1 MATKK
6 NTAIKT
12 GDKEY
17 SYFRIVRTIGHEW
30 KDGKKV
36 PIRKQFYGTSK
47 GDAEKQFRAY
57 QEEQLQKKYEKD
69 HAEEKAKLKTFG
81 EYAEEY
87 TYEVFMNST
96 YAKGTK
102 RRYEQSYRV
111 HIKNSWI
118 STVPLC
124 EVNARTI
131 QDFYTSLPVSKQN
144 LNSINKWMSAF
155 YKWLTLNDLS
165 GNILNAVTMPEK
177 YDNKKKDDIIVW
189 EPDEIQTILTN
200 SDGHRLR
207 FMMFLMNYTGLRI
220 SECLGLKY
228 SDIRSGF
235 VYVDRQYYQGE
246 IVPPKYKSNRKIPT
260 HPEIEKALQIH
271 KERFEKESS
280 RNKYKT
286 EFIFTS
292 DSGKLL
298 EYGNTRR
305 SFNRYYDSIGVPEKS
320 PHTYRATFCTELCR
334 AGVPLEVASKLMGH
348 KSIEVTAKHY
358 ALVKQ
363 DVQIDAINRLPG
375 VSVK

>member
-6 NTAIKT
+6 NTAVFR
-12 GDKEY
+12 GARQYD
-17 SYFRIVRTIGHEW
+17 YFRITRTVGHEW

-36 PIRKQFYGTSK
+36 PIKKQFYGTSK

-57 QEEQLQKKYEKD
+57 QEEQLQKKYEKE
-69 HAEEKAKLKTFG
+69 HAVAEAQLKTFG
-81 EYAEEY
+81 EYAEDY
-87 TYEVFMNST
+87 TYKVFMNST

-111 HIKNSWI
+111 HVKDSWI
-118 STVPLC
+118 TSIPIG
-124 EVNARTI
+124 EVDARTL
-131 QDFYTSLPVSKQN
+131 QDFYIWLPVSKQN
-144 LNSINKWMSAF
+144 LDSINKWMSAF
-155 YKWLTLNDLS
+155 YKWLALNNIS
-165 GNILNAVTMPEK
+165 GNILSAVTMPEK
-177 YDNKKKDDIIVW
+177 YDNKKKDEIIVW
-189 EPDEIQTILTN
+189 EPDEIQTILTG

-235 VYVDRQYYQGE
+235 VCVDRQYYQGE
-246 IVPPKYKSNRKIPT
+246 IVPPKHNSYRKIPV
-260 HPEIEKALQIH
+260 HPELEKALQIH
-271 KERFEKESS
+271 KERFEAEAR

-305 SFNRYYDSIGVPEKS
+305 SLNRYYADINVPQKS

-363 DVQIDAINRLPG
+363 DVQIAAINRLP
-375 VSVK
+375 SIDVK